1 MSERMRGCV
10 NYLYSS
16 VGWTACTDAE
26 QVGLL
31 ERQRHGRGACSL
43 CSVESV
49 GDLHRS

>member
-1 MSERMRGCV
+1 MFALVLMD
-10 NYLYSS
+10 SS
-16 VGWTACTDAE
+16 LRWTAYIDTE

-31 ERQRHGRGACSL
+31 ERQRHGRGACSV